1 MTSTGATSDDRR
13 SADRPGRWAARLTS
27 PAVWPAAGVLLLL
40 WAALFTP
47 WGRPLMF
54 DEAVFLSQSGGLEG
68 AAAQR
73 WSLAASRE
81 HGTYTLGRVVRVFAE
96 SLGSIE
102 MLWAVVMV
110 AAVVVAFA
118 LAARQVGRAAALVGL
133 LAFGTTWVSV
143 VGMSAIFGSLGSA
156 AAALTATALYLELR
170 RNPAGWLWSG
180 LGFGVALAAACWMR
194 TLEPILAGAVIVAHA
209 VVWRPRELLQRWRGV
224 AVAVGAFVVTF
235 VLPWIAVTVHRWGSL
250 GAWWTQSRHQ
260 GEGSGRQG
268 FPIALYN
275 GVDDYARLLVGRA
288 GAGPS
293 GRPPAGKYL
302 DDTPAAVVAVL
313 GVGLVVALLL
323 VGLAVYVGV
332 RRAAREREVLD
343 SAERQGATLLFATQ
357 FAVGAGFFVFLGQ
370 DMQQRYTMYGLVFGG
385 LLVGVAVV
393 AAWERVG
400 PLLAGRSVAVLAVL
414 ALLPLGWLATQGWT
428 VRAAQAHQTDLYGPD
443 AAAGR
448 LVRALDGGHP
458 CVLLGGLAQP
468 QTQIYTS
475 CKSVRRKVTAE
486 LALTAVT
493 SPTGREL
500 SVFALSKVR
509 DATLADLG
517 PGWSRMTVHLGAG
530 TPMVL
535 TYHLAGQG
543 SSPQP

>member
-1 MTSTGATSDDRR
+1 LSYA
-13 SADRPGRWAARLTS
+13 P
-27 PAVWPAAGVLLLL
+27 
-40 WAALFTP
+40 
-47 WGRPLMF
+47 
-54 DEAVFLSQSGGLEG
+54 VFLSLWVGRAG
-68 AAAQR
+68 AAADG
-73 WSLAASRE
+73 WGPAGSRD
-81 HGTYTLGRVVRVFAE
+81 HGTYTLGRIVRALAE

-102 MLWAVVMV
+102 LLWAVVMV
-110 AAVVVAFA
+110 SAAVVAFA
-118 LAARQVGRAAALVGL
+118 LAGRLVGRSAALVGL

-156 AAALTATALYLELR
+156 AAALAATALYLELR
-170 RNPAGWLWSG
+170 RDEASWLWPG
-180 LGFGVALAAACWMR
+180 LGFGVALGAACWMR
-194 TLEPILAGAVIVAHA
+194 TLEPILALAVIVVHA
-209 VVWRPRELLQRWRGV
+209 AVWRPRELLRRWRGV
-224 AVAVGAFVVTF
+224 AVAVCAFVVTF
-235 VLPWIAVTVHRWGSL
+235 VVPWIAVTVHRWGSL
-250 GAWWTQSRHQ
+250 GAWWTQSRSQ
-260 GEGSGRQG
+260 GENSGRQG

-302 DDTPAAVVAVL
+302 DDAPAAVVAVL
-313 GVGLVVALLL
+313 GAGLVVALLL
-323 VGLAVYVGV
+323 VAVAVYLGV
-332 RRAAREREVLD
+332 RRAARDREVVE
-343 SAERQGATLLFATQ
+343 SAERQGATLLFAAQ

-385 LLVGVAVV
+385 LLVGIAVV

-400 PLLAGRSVAVLAVL
+400 PLLAGRPVAVLAVL

-475 CKSVRRKVTAE
+475 CTSVRRKVTPE
-486 LALTAVT
+486 LALMAVAG
-493 SPTGREL
+493 PTGREL
-500 SVFALSKVR
+500 SVFALSKAR
-509 DATLADLG
+509 DDTLADLG

-530 TPMVL
+530 APMVL
-535 TYHLAGQG
+535 TYHLAGDRLAARD
-543 SSPQP
+543 SA